1 MRIADGRA
9 QHRKKVRHGVILA
22 ERDTPAG
29 QEVTMR
35 APLVIAA
42 LMVTGLSLGAAPLAH
57 AADTKPASGTFTFV
71 TANGVLPTWSI
82 DGLVIIGVRP
92 GSVDTTLL
100 NTRATVALPVVARTG
115 SAVAAAGGFRINSIV
130 SNASFR
136 CSSPT
141 IDIRANVVDCVLING
156 TNASLFAITS
166 PGKRSRVSGA
176 STVTD
181 FYKGMS
187 LRLNGQRMA
196 DMLNTALGVST
207 FSPSVTIAT
216 SDLVVTQNR

>member
-1 MRIADGRA
+1 
-9 QHRKKVRHGVILA
+9 
-22 ERDTPAG
+22 
-29 QEVTMR
+29 MR
-35 APLVIAA
+35 APRSIAVLLAAGA
-42 LMVTGLSLGAAPLAH
+42 LAFMGFAPAAH
-57 AADTKPASGTFTFV
+57 AADTKPATGSFTFV
-71 TANGVLPTWSI
+71 TSNGILPTWSS
-82 DGLVIIGVRP
+82 DDLVIIGVSP
-92 GSVDTTLL
+92 GSTLTTVT
-100 NTRATVALPVVARTG
+100 NTNAKVTLPVVARTG
-115 SAVAAAGGFRINSIV
+115 SAVAAAGGFRINNIDT
-130 SNASFR
+130 NQSFR

-141 IDIRANVVDCVLING
+141 IDVRANVVDCVTIGG
-156 TNASLFAITS
+156 TNAALFAITS
-166 PGKRSRVSGA
+166 IAQRTRITGS